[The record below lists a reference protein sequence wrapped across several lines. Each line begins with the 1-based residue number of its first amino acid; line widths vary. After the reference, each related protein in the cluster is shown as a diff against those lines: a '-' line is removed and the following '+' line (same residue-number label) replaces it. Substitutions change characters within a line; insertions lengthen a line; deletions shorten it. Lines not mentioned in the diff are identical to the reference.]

1 MRANKARF
9 DVGDVVS
16 IIFEDHSEGDQHIT
30 FEVFGVVMRKDRKS
44 VLIGSFVYPGSLEQD
59 ENTVVYTILRATI
72 QTATVLRKPDS
83 TQPPTPNRF

>member
-1 MRANKARF
+1 MMRVQKNVF

-16 IIFEDHSEGDQHIT
+16 IVFEDHSEGDQHIT

-44 VLIGSFVYPGSLEQD
+44 VVVGSFVYPNCLDQD

-72 QTATVLRKPDS
+72 QSVNLLRKLTSNLGKD
-83 TQPPTPNRF
+83 N